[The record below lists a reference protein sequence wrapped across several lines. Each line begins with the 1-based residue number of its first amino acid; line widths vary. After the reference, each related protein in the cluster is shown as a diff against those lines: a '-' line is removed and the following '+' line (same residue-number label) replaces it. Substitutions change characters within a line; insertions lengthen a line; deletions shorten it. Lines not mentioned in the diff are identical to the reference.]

1 MKDELTDSNIKIS
14 RFYTEDIDNLFEAV
28 QDSIEE
34 VYVWLPW
41 CHPGYSKQE
50 TIDWID
56 HQIDAWDYANEFNF
70 KIVDLKDGKIIGGV
84 GLNQIIKE
92 HKVANLGYWVRSGY
106 TGKGVATYASLLCA
120 RFGFEEL
127 CLNRIE
133 IIAAVENVAS
143 IKVAEKT
150 GAKRDC
156 ILRNRLIVHDKIY
169 DAVMFSLIRQDWCYK
184 PS

>member
-1 MKDELTDSNIKIS
+1 MRSELTDSNILIS

-28 QDSIEE
+28 RDSIEE

-41 CHPGYSKQE
+41 CHPDYSIQE
-50 TIDWID
+50 SIDWIN
-56 HQIDAWDYANEFNF
+56 HQIDAWDYANEYSF

-92 HKVANLGYWVRSGY
+92 HKVANLGYWIRSGY
-106 TGKGVATYASLLCA
+106 TGRGIATSAALLCA
-120 RFGFEEL
+120 KFGFEEL

-169 DAVMFSLIRQDWCYK
+169 DAVMFSLIPRDMDYK
-184 PS
+184 SS